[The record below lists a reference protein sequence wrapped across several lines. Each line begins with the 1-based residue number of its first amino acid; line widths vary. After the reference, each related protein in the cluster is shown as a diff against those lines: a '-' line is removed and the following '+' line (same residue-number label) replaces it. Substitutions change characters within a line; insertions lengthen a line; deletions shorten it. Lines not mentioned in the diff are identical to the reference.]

1 MRRRD
6 LVFGGAC
13 VAALATAEWLRPRET
28 LSLLTARK
36 LEDVIPERFGAW
48 RTDTA
53 EGIVQPPPQPGSLA
67 ATLYNETV
75 TRSYRRPGD
84 ENRVMLV
91 AAHGDSQ
98 SDTLQLH
105 RPESCYPAVGFEIDE
120 RRVAA
125 IPLGGGTTLPVVE
138 LAAHAGGRR
147 EDVLYWTRLG
157 EYLPVDAG
165 QQRRDRLRTAMAGFV
180 ADGVLFRAS
189 MVRMGDEP
197 SFPRLREFCGAML
210 RAIPRVED
218 RAALIGTDAARAVT
232 RQA

>member
-1 MRRRD
+1 M
-6 LVFGGAC
+6 VFGAGC

-36 LEDVIPERFGAW
+36 LGEVIPERFGAW

-75 TRSYRRPGD
+75 TRSYRRGSD
-84 ENRVMLV
+84 ANRVMLV

-105 RPESCYPAVGFEIDE
+105 RPESCYPAVGFEIDS
-120 RRVAA
+120 RRVSA
-125 IPLGGGTTLPVVE
+125 IALGGGVSLPVVE

-157 EYLPVDAG
+157 EYLPVDASE
-165 QQRRDRLRTAMAGFV
+165 QRRDRLRTAMAGFV

-189 MVRMGDEP
+189 MVRMDDEP
-197 SFPRLREFCGAML
+197 AFAALREFCGAML
-210 RAIPRVED
+210 HAIPRVED
-218 RAALIGTDAARAVT
+218 RAALVGTGVARAIT
-232 RQA
+232 GAA